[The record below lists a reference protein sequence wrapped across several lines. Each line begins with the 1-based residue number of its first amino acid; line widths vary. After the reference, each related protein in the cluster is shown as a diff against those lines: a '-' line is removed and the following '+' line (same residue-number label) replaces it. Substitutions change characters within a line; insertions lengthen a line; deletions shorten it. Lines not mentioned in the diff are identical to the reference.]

1 MTFGGMKP
9 MVAGMHRMAAP
20 LAAVL
25 LLGGCLSFGGKVPD
39 SLLSLTPTSSVPSG
53 TTISGDIARA
63 IAVEEPET
71 PAKLANT
78 RVPVQMDD
86 TNIAYVKDAV
96 WVDKPSRLFRRLLG
110 ETIRARGNRLVIDHD
125 DPALTPTNQLRG
137 TLIDFGYD
145 ARTSSVVVTYDAV
158 RDVNGTQV
166 TTRRFSATV
175 PGVTPEAAP
184 VGAALNRAANDVAGQ
199 VADWV
204 G

>member
-1 MTFGGMKP
+1 MKSIRI
-9 MVAGMHRMAAP
+9 A
-20 LAAVL
+20 LALA
-25 LLGGCLSFGGKVPD
+25 LGTSLAGCLSLGGKVPE
-39 SLLSLTPTSSVPSG
+39 SLLNLTPTSSVAPG
-53 TTISGDIARA
+53 TAINGDIAQA
-63 IAVEEPET
+63 IAVEEPTT

-110 ETIRARGNRLVIDHD
+110 ETIRAKGNRLVIDND
-125 DPALTPTNQLRG
+125 DPSLTPKNQLRG
-137 TLIDFGYD
+137 NLIDFGYD
-145 ARTSSVVVTYDAV
+145 ARSSSVVVTYDAV

-166 TTRRFSATV
+166 MTKRFSSTV
-175 PGVTPEAAP
+175 SGVLPEAAP
-184 VGAALNRAANDVAGQ
+184 VGAALNQAANDVAGQ

>member
-1 MTFGGMKP
+1 MTIARICLTLGASGL
-9 MVAGMHRMAAP
+9 
-20 LAAVL
+20 LA
-25 LLGGCLSFGGKVPD
+25 GCLSLGGKTPD
-39 SLLSLTPTSSVPSG
+39 SLLGLTPAATVAPG
-53 TTISGDIARA
+53 TTISGDVARA
-63 IAVEEPET
+63 IAVVEPET

-78 RVPVQMDD
+78 RVPVQIDD
-86 TNIAYVKDAV
+86 TNVAYVKDAV
-96 WVDKPSRLFRRLLG
+96 WVDKPARLFRRLLG

-145 ARTSSVVVTYDAV
+145 ARSSSVVVTYDAV
-158 RDVNGTQV
+158 RDVNGTAV

-184 VGAALNRAANDVAGQ
+184 VGAALNQAANEVAGQ

>member
-1 MTFGGMKP
+1 MTIGKTATARFLSATGLSML
-9 MVAGMHRMAAP
+9 
-20 LAAVL
+20 LA
-25 LLGGCLSFGGKVPD
+25 GCLSFGAKTPD
-39 SLLSLTPTSSVPSG
+39 SLLSLTPATTVAAG
-53 TTISGDIARA
+53 TVINGDIAQA

-71 PAKLANT
+71 PTKLANT
-78 RVPVQMDD
+78 RVPVQVDD
-86 TNIAYVKDAV
+86 TNIAYVKDAM

-166 TTRRFSATV
+166 RTRRFSASV

-184 VGAALNRAANDVAGQ
+184 VGAALNTAANEVASQ

>member
-1 MTFGGMKP
+1 MKY
-9 MVAGMHRMAAP
+9 ARIA
-20 LAAVL
+20 LAVVL
-25 LLGGCLSFGGKVPD
+25 SGALAGCLSFGAKTPE
-39 SLLSLTPTSSVPSG
+39 SLLNLTPTSSVAPG
-53 TTISGDIARA
+53 TTISGDIAQA

-71 PAKLANT
+71 PAKLANN
-78 RVPVQMDD
+78 RVPVQIDD
-86 TNIAYVKDAV
+86 TNVAYVEDAM

-145 ARTSSVVVTYDAV
+145 ARTSSVVVTFDAV
-158 RDVNGTQV
+158 RDVNGTNV

-175 PGVTPEAAP
+175 PGVLPEAAP
-184 VGAALNRAANDVAGQ
+184 VGAAINRAANEVAGQ